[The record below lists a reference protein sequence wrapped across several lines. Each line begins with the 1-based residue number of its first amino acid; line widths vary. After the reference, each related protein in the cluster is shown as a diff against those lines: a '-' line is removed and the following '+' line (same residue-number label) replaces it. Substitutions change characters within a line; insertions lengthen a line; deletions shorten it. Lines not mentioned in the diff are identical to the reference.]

1 MTDFPRNDLESR
13 LLDASAGR
21 IGVDAW
27 LGDLVATAVWVPLTA
42 TEGQSGTFPV
52 MSIDGG
58 SFVPVFTSV
67 EELDRA
73 APGTQRVCP
82 PVRELVAALPDSV
95 GLAVNPGGTVGLPVG
110 AAVLRQALG
119 LPTDIQAGT
128 TVRVGEPAEEPTALL
143 AEVASALVAVPAVRA
158 ARRAW
163 AVVGEGKPGL
173 VLGLDVDP
181 DAPEVRQLALDT
193 VRRVVGRE
201 PAGFPV
207 DVVFD
212 NDRGPLVEWMHAHAE
227 PFHTAG

>member
-1 MTDFPRNDLESR
+1 VTGGFSTWTAIRR
-13 LLDASAGR
+13 RGRGRRSA
-21 IGVDAW
+21 
-27 LGDLVATAVWVPLTA
+27 
-42 TEGQSGTFPV
+42 
-52 MSIDGG
+52 
-58 SFVPVFTSV
+58 
-67 EELDRA
+67 
-73 APGTQRVCP
+73 
-82 PVRELVAALPDSV
+82 VRELVAALPDSV

-143 AEVASALVAVPAVRA
+143 AEVAESLVAVPAVRA